1 MVVHRARAHRAEA
14 VSRARRAPE
23 VGALFSALGDPTR
36 REVLRVLARTPQRA
50 SELAEQL
57 GASRPGMSRHLGI
70 LRDTGLVAE
79 DADACDG
86 RARLLRLVP
95 EALAPARAY
104 LDELEGFWAA
114 QLDAFKVLAEQRA
127 REAAGHAVSGRKKR
141 AL

>member
-1 MVVHRARAHRAEA
+1 VVVHGAPPHRAEG

-23 VGALFSALGDPTR
+23 VGALFRALGDPTR
-36 REVLRVLARTPQRA
+36 REVLRALARAPQRA

-70 LRDTGLVAE
+70 LRDTGLVTE

-114 QLDAFKVLAEQRA
+114 RLDTFRVLADERA
-127 REAAGHAVSGRKKR
+127 RQAVGRPAPGRKKR
-141 AL
+141 AS